1 MCDVSSGLLVPRLET
16 RACTFIPHRYHAL
29 AHWLAALTHR
39 HQIAS
44 NAFPPRTGTLGQ
56 LASRRP
62 CHDGAVTIAITRAVS
77 SSLARCEL
85 THLER
90 EAIDATNAATQHTN
104 YQRCLA
110 ELGLDVVRLPPKP
123 ELPDSVFVEDTAV
136 VLDELAVITR
146 PGAVSRRPET
156 ATIADTIRP
165 YRDLSFIAAP
175 ATVDGGDVLT
185 IGRQVYVGLSSRTSA
200 SGVEQLRKMLGPL
213 GYHVTAVTVSGCLHL
228 KSAVTQIAPDTLLIN
243 RDWVDGGAFPGVRL
257 IDVDP
262 TEPHAA
268 NALMI
273 GGIVVFP
280 AAFVRTQDRL
290 CKLGVTVS
298 PVDVSELRKAE
309 GGVTCCSLI
318 VSM

>member
-1 MCDVSSGLLVPRLET
+1 M
-16 RACTFIPHRYHAL
+16 
-29 AHWLAALTHR
+29 
-39 HQIAS
+39 
-44 NAFPPRTGTLGQ
+44 
-56 LASRRP
+56 
-62 CHDGAVTIAITRAVS
+62 TIAITRAVS
-77 SSLARCEL
+77 PRLARCEL

-90 EAIDATNAATQHTN
+90 EPIDATNAATQHTN

-110 ELGLDVVRLPPKP
+110 ELGLDVVLLPPEP

-136 VLDELAVITR
+136 VLDGLAVITR

-156 ATIADTIRP
+156 ATIADTLRP

-185 IGRQVYVGLSSRTSA
+185 VGRQVYVGLSSRTSA
-200 SGVEQLRKMLGPL
+200 SGVEQLRTMLAPL
-213 GYHVTAVTVSGCLHL
+213 GYHVTAVTVNGCLHL
-228 KSAVTQIAPDTLLIN
+228 KSAVTQVAPDTLLIN
-243 RDWVDGGAFPGVRL
+243 RNRVDGGAFAGVRL

-273 GGIVVFP
+273 GTIVVFP

-290 CKLGVTVS
+290 CELGVTVV
-298 PVDVSELRKAE
+298 PVDVSELSKAE